1 MEVFY
6 DLHVCRTKPTPQDF
20 LDSDAQLKADPTV
33 YYTMNGPSEFFITG
47 TLKTWTIE
55 STIHKIHVPTLLVNG
70 RYDEAQDSVMLPFW
84 NGIEKVKWYKFAESS
99 HTPQLE
105 QPEEFLEIVG
115 EFLRAA

>member
-1 MEVFY
+1 
-6 DLHVCRTKPTPQDF
+6 
-20 LDSDAQLKADPTV
+20 
-33 YYTMNGPSEFFITG
+33 
-47 TLKTWTIE
+47 
-55 STIHKIHVPTLLVNG
+55 
-70 RYDEAQDSVMLPFW
+70 MLPFW